1 MLWEFG
7 LRKAD
12 FGSLKTD
19 VNYFILFKAKTAINR
34 LYKKR
39 GGSSFAL
46 TLKTWRAVQFALCQS

>member
-12 FGSLKTD
+12 FGSLKIG
-19 VNYFILFKAKTAINR
+19 VKYFKLFKAKTAINR

-46 TLKTWRAVQFALCQS
+46 ALKIRRAVQFALCQS